1 MINGNRS
8 GLETLV
14 VKRENDC
21 SFWEHVILTRREW
34 SLQIKVNTMERV
46 DKLALQDEKLETS
59 IADTQL
65 IIKRLDHAARQICR

>member
-1 MINGNRS
+1 M
-8 GLETLV
+8 ETLV